1 MEKKAAFCVL
11 KALIAAYIM
20 TGILLVALSFAL
32 CMLGLSENATE
43 LGVILIYLLSC
54 ATGGF
59 FAGKCMETR
68 RLLWGIVLG
77 FLYVLV
83 LVIVSLIA
91 RGGLDGVVHGNR
103 HGCFCVLQ
111 EGRLGHFC
119 RD

>member
-32 CMLGLSENATE
+32 C
-43 LGVILIYLLSC
+43 
-54 ATGGF
+54 
-59 FAGKCMETR
+59 
-68 RLLWGIVLG
+68 VLG

-91 RGGLDGVVHGNR
+91 RGGLDGVVHG
-103 HGCFCVLQ
+103 
-111 EGRLGHFC
+111 EPARLLLCLAGGALGAFLS
-119 RD
+119 

>member
-68 RLLWGIVLG
+68 RLLWGLVLG

-91 RGGLDGVVHGNR
+91 RGGLDGVVHG
-103 HGCFCVLQ
+103 
-111 EGRLGHFC
+111 EPARLLLCLAVGALGAFLS
-119 RD
+119 